1 ATAGGTQWWLE
12 VAVRLAGV
20 GRRHRGRL
28 LVDRKGAVGEGHR
41 VVVEEPRAVV
51 TDRRRDVVR
60 GRTGALT
67 RCAARAEGDLRGAEV
82 AGHEATVGRPQ
93 RRLGGAVRL
102 ARSEERSC
110 GGRVAAW

>member
-1 ATAGGTQWWLE
+1 A
-12 VAVRLAGV
+12 R
-20 GRRHRGRL
+20 
-28 LVDRKGAVGEGHR
+28 GHR
-41 VVVEEPRAVV
+41 RRVLVAGDRAWAVAHCVVVEEPRAVV